1 MELQLE
7 PIIPMTRVINGH
19 NSFNKGYKHPI
30 RGKTYEEYY
39 GEEKAFKKRLKM
51 SQSQKGHPGHGNK
64 AASKP
69 CVAIHDGRIMARFN
83 SAVEASECLGLNTAT
98 IRRYLKNVIKPKNAW
113 QWFYEKESYKWGK
126 LLK

>member
-39 GEEKAFKKRLKM
+39 GEEKALEKRLKM

-64 AASKP
+64 AAAKS
-69 CVAIHDGRIMARFN
+69 CVAIYNGKIMARFE
-83 SAVEASECLGLNTAT
+83 SAFEASQCLGLSYAT
-98 IRRYLKNVIKPKNAW
+98 VRRYLKNRIKPKNGW
-113 QWFYEKESYKWGK
+113 QWFYEKESYKWVD